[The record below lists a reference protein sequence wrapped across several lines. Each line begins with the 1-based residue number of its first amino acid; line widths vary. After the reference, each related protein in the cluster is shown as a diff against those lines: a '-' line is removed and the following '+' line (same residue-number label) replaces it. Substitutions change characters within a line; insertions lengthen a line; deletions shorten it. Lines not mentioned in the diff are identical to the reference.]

1 MLRKTKD
8 QGADNQKR
16 QCGAYN
22 HLRVEG
28 QLPEGTVFQDVQ
40 NHQEAQAAE
49 DNQAA
54 GNQVQQ
60 DVVLIRNEALATA

>member
-1 MLRKTKD
+1 MPGTDALLQD
-8 QGADNQKR
+8 VYKR
-16 QCGAYN
+16 QAYN